1 MEDKEEKNVTSKWLI
16 LVVIIIGSFMST
28 LDSSIVNIA
37 IPKLMSVFGVA
48 LDDVKWVLTA
58 YTLTLGAIVPITGYL
73 GDTLGIKKVF
83 LFALITFTIGSFLC
97 GMAWSNGT
105 MIVFRIIQALGGGMI
120 IPVGMTMMMKIFSKD
135 EMGTAMVFWGIA
147 ALAAPAIGPTL
158 GGYIIEKMNWRLIFY
173 INVPI
178 GIIATIMAIFLIP
191 GTKRKP
197 FKEFDYIGFITST
210 VGLVSTLYVIGEI
223 ADIDWG
229 DVTNP
234 LLLTIGIFSLLL
246 FTVNELSHKDP
257 ILELRV
263 LKNFQFT
270 ISQIIQC
277 ILFFA
282 LMGCMYVMPLYLE
295 NVKGYTAMETG
306 LILLPSAIGTAVIMP
321 ISGKLFDK
329 VGAKIPGII
338 GLTVML
344 LSSYQ
349 LAYINQNTSKLFI
362 EIIMTIRGMGFALAN
377 MPVTTAGMNAVTD
390 PKLAGKASA
399 LNNTIKQIAGSLG
412 VTIMTLMIQTRSN
425 LNYARMSEQITSFN
439 GAASDSISKMQNI
452 YIMQGGL
459 SQGDSMG
466 TAIGT
471 ITKMIAGQ
479 ARIEGMDYALAGA
492 AVIGAVALILVFF
505 MNGKKNENKK
515 AAFVLME

>member
-1 MEDKEEKNVTSKWLI
+1 MEDKEEKEVASKWLI

-37 IPKLMSVFGVA
+37 IAKLMSVFGVS

-58 YTLTLGAIVPITGYL
+58 YTLTLGAVVPVTGYL
-73 GDTLGIKKVF
+73 GDTLGTKKVF
-83 LFALITFTIGSFLC
+83 IFALVTFTIGSFLC
-97 GMAWSNGT
+97 GMAWSNTT
-105 MIVFRIIQALGGGMI
+105 MIVFRIIQASGGGMI

-135 EMGTAMVFWGIA
+135 EMGMAMGFWGIA

-158 GGYIIEKMNWRLIFY
+158 GGYIIEKLDWRIIFY

-178 GIIATIMAIFLIP
+178 GIIAIIMAIFLLP
-191 GTKRKP
+191 GAKRKP

-210 VGLVSTLYVIGEI
+210 VGLVSTLYVLGEL
-223 ADIDWG
+223 ASIDWT

-234 LLLTIGIFSLLL
+234 LLLTLGIFCLILCV
-246 FTVNELSHKDP
+246 VNELSHKDP

-263 LKNFQFT
+263 FKNFQFS
-270 ISQIIQC
+270 ISQVIQC
-277 ILFFA
+277 MLFFV
-282 LMGCMYVMPLYLE
+282 LMAGMYVMPLYLE
-295 NVKGYTAMETG
+295 NVKGYTAMQTG
-306 LILLPSAIGTAVIMP
+306 LILLPSAIGTAIIMP

-362 EIIMTIRGMGFALAN
+362 EVIMTIRGMGFALAN
-377 MPVTTAGMNAVTD
+377 MPITTAGMNAVTD

-399 LNNTIKQIAGSLG
+399 INNTIKQIAGSLG
-412 VTIMTLMIQTRSN
+412 VTIMTLAIQGKSN
-425 LNYARMSEQITSFN
+425 FNYARLSEQVTSFN
-439 GAASDSISKMQNI
+439 GVASDAISKMQNL
-452 YIMQGGL
+452 YMMQGGL

-471 ITKMIAGQ
+471 ITKMVSGQ
-479 ARIEGMDYALAGA
+479 ARIDAMGYAFGVA
-492 AVIGAVALILVFF
+492 AVVGAVALILVFF
-505 MNGKKNENKK
+505 VAGKKKEKD
-515 AAFVLME
+515 AVVLQE

>member
-37 IPKLMSVFGVA
+37 IPKLMSVFGVS

-58 YTLTLGAIVPITGYL
+58 YTLTLGAVVPVTGYL
-73 GDTLGIKKVF
+73 GDTLGTKKLF
-83 LFALITFTIGSFLC
+83 LFALITFTMGSFLC
-97 GMAWSNGT
+97 GMAWSNT
-105 MIVFRIIQALGGGMI
+105 AMIAFRIIQALGGGMI

-135 EMGTAMVFWGIA
+135 EIGTAVGLWGIA

-158 GGYIIEKMNWRLIFY
+158 GGYIIEKMDWRLIFY

-178 GIIATIMAIFLIP
+178 GIIAVAMAIFLLP
-191 GTKRKP
+191 GAKKKP

-210 VGLVSTLYVIGEI
+210 VGLVSTLYVIGEL
-223 ADIDWG
+223 ADIDWT

-234 LLLTIGIFSLLL
+234 ILLTLGIFSLLL
-246 FTVNELSHKDP
+246 FIVNELSHKDP

-263 LKNFQFT
+263 LNNFQFS
-270 ISQIIQC
+270 ISQVIQC

-282 LMGCMYVMPLYLE
+282 LMGGMYVMPLFLE
-295 NVKGYTAMETG
+295 NVKGYTAMQTG
-306 LILLPSAIGTAVIMP
+306 LILLPSAIGTAIIMP

-329 VGAKIPGII
+329 IGAKIPGII
-338 GLTVML
+338 GLIILVV
-344 LSSYQ
+344 SSYE
-349 LAYINQNTSKLFI
+349 LAFINQNTSEFFI
-362 EIIMTIRGMGFALAN
+362 EVIMTIRGIGFGLSN

-412 VTIMTLMIQTRSN
+412 VTIMTLMIQGRSDY
-425 LNYARMSEQITSFN
+425 NYVRLSEQVTSFN
-439 GAASDSISKMQNI
+439 PAASDTIGKMGGM
-452 YIMQGGL
+452 YVMQVGL
-459 SQGDSMG
+459 EQSTSTGAAVS
-466 TAIGT
+466 AIT
-471 ITKMIAGQ
+471 QMVSGQ
-479 ARIEGMDYALAGA
+479 ARIDAMDYALAGTTVA
-492 AVIGAVALILVFF
+492 AIIALGLIFFISGKKREKVESVALQ
-505 MNGKKNENKK
+505 E
-515 AAFVLME
+515 